1 MNIVKPRQTAPANE
15 NNLRQ
20 ISNQSEKRMFTL
32 RPPARTVGGLTS
44 RLPSLLSED
53 SVSFYFRNKITRKR
67 LNFLGNIFKDHYNG
81 DLQR

>member
-1 MNIVKPRQTAPANE
+1 M
-15 NNLRQ
+15 
-20 ISNQSEKRMFTL
+20 

-67 LNFLGNIFKDHYNG
+67 LNFLANICRDHYNG
-81 DLQR
+81 DLQRKSNVPGEIVVGGKLVRRALEK